1 MRLLSVLGLVLR
13 FATAGAFAQSE
24 AVVELDLQQEITAE
38 YEEYLDEQELRMRAL
53 LAAGS
58 SEAESARM
66 ALIVILF
73 AQLQVETDRA
83 NERIADSRSDI
94 STEAGD
100 LYNLFADEIA
110 AEDLQSTEDI
120 IDAVQDRLDNGLDD
134 ELREDVEDISDNLD
148 LSGDEVTSALED
160 FNVELTDR
168 SEEIEQLLDE
178 LRDSEEPFSV
188 TVNFTRDGTEEII
201 ELTREDLDAV
211 DAGEPSGF
219 GDLFG
224 LDTDQGES
232 LDSVVDD
239 LTDART
245 NLNEALEL
253 LDSSDDNAETI
264 DTIRLAF
271 ANLDSA
277 LVDLEDATG
286 DGPLALGLSVD
297 EISAFVNDAD
307 SIFGGETFRVGDM
320 VVRPAALLENRT
332 EEAQLSQNLLS
343 LSAILGGAAQVEFQ
357 RADDFERRG
366 KPERA
371 EKARLRGWM
380 WVLLAAGGVG
390 LSDPPGTL
398 MLEFYSADDPPS
410 HTFRGFFPQGLS
422 AAMMEL
428 IGVDMIVNAKASQ
441 EEFEVYLRGLRG
453 RFQQRLQLD
462 TADSEARAGLA
473 IIRTYF
479 LLSENRSQFT
489 DLVNLAAEG
498 DIEGFVEEFDEDNF
512 DFAASADSTEQD
524 IDVAVEDEDL
534 LFLVLSKLDDDGAL
548 FIIEDDDAI
557 VPIPVT
563 GSQLTIGLERVRDV
577 SRSSAEVSA
586 ILKEARDDANTSFEL
601 DLDPNELDFS
611 DSDSRID
618 FAEAL
623 ERSNDRFLQLTPEGR
638 QDLIDA
644 GDELE
649 VQLVD
654 LSDAVS
660 NLREFVE
667 DLEEENDA
675 DLAGV
680 SSAVGDFDDF
690 YQEVTADFETERE
703 TTAIN
708 GRDVNLSAWF
718 TDPPDSLL
726 QRFIWFL
733 DDDENTD
740 DTLGGLFPKLAES
753 VILEA
758 LVDPLPQAFGLS
770 QNWPNPFNGGTHI
783 EFHIAGART
792 PVELTLYNI
801 LGEKV
806 LTLVS
811 GLRDAGSYRLVWD
824 GTDHAGR
831 ELSSGVF
838 LYRLEVDGAVA
849 TRRLLL
855 LR

>member
-1 MRLLSVLGLVLR
+1 M
-13 FATAGAFAQSE
+13 
-24 AVVELDLQQEITAE
+24 
-38 YEEYLDEQELRMRAL
+38 
-53 LAAGS
+53 
-58 SEAESARM
+58 
-66 ALIVILF
+66 
-73 AQLQVETDRA
+73 
-83 NERIADSRSDI
+83 
-94 STEAGD
+94 
-100 LYNLFADEIA
+100 
-110 AEDLQSTEDI
+110 
-120 IDAVQDRLDNGLDD
+120 
-134 ELREDVEDISDNLD
+134 
-148 LSGDEVTSALED
+148 
-160 FNVELTDR
+160 
-168 SEEIEQLLDE
+168 
-178 LRDSEEPFSV
+178 

-201 ELTREDLDAV
+201 ELTRDDLDAV

-224 LDTDQGES
+224 LDTDQGEN

-253 LDSSDDNAETI
+253 LDSSDDNVETI

-271 ANLDSA
+271 TNLDSA
-277 LVDLEDATG
+277 LVDLENATG

-297 EISAFVNDAD
+297 EISALVSDAD
-307 SIFGGETFRVGDM
+307 GIFGGETFRVGDM
-320 VVRPAALLENRT
+320 IVRPAALLENRT
-332 EEAQLSQNLLS
+332 DEAGLNRNLLS

-371 EKARLRGWM
+371 EKARLRGWI
-380 WVLLAAGGVG
+380 WVLLAAGGAG
-390 LSDPPGTL
+390 LSDPPQTL
-398 MLEFYSADDPPS
+398 MLEFYSADDPAS

-422 AAMMEL
+422 TAMMEL
-428 IGVDMIVNAKASQ
+428 IGVDMIVNASASQ
-441 EEFEVYLRGLRG
+441 EEFEAYLRLLRS

-462 TADSEARAGLA
+462 SVDSEARAGLA

-498 DIEGFVEEFDEDNF
+498 DIVGFVEEFDEDDF
-512 DFAASADSTEQD
+512 DFAASADSTELD
-524 IDVAVEDEDL
+524 IDIAVEDEDL

-548 FIIEDDDAI
+548 FIIENDDAI
-557 VPIPVT
+557 APIPVT
-563 GSQLTIGLERVRDV
+563 GAQLAIGLERVRDV

-586 ILKEARDDANTSFEL
+586 TLNEARDNANTSFEL

-675 DLAGV
+675 DLGGV
-680 SSAVGDFDDF
+680 SNAVGDFDDF
-690 YQEVTADFETERE
+690 YQDVTADFESERE

-718 TDPPDSLL
+718 NNPPDSLL
-726 QRFIWFL
+726 QRFIWYL
-733 DDDENTD
+733 DDDESTD
-740 DTLGGLFPKLAES
+740 DTLGGLFPKLTES
-753 VILEA
+753 VILET
-758 LVDPLPQAFGLS
+758 LVDPLPQAFGLA
-770 QNWPNPFNGGTHI
+770 QNRPNPFNGGTLI
-783 EFHIAGART
+783 EFQLAADQG
-792 PVELTLYNI
+792 PVELALYNI
-801 LGEKV
+801 VGEKV
-806 LTLVS
+806 ATLMS
-811 GLRDAGSYRLVWD
+811 GVRDGGVYHLIWD
-824 GTDHAGR
+824 GRDEAGR
-831 ELSSGVF
+831 TLASGVY
-838 LYRLEVDGAVA
+838 LYRLEAGGQTL

-855 LR
+855 IR

>member
-1 MRLLSVLGLVLR
+1 M
-13 FATAGAFAQSE
+13 
-24 AVVELDLQQEITAE
+24 
-38 YEEYLDEQELRMRAL
+38 
-53 LAAGS
+53 
-58 SEAESARM
+58 
-66 ALIVILF
+66 
-73 AQLQVETDRA
+73 
-83 NERIADSRSDI
+83 
-94 STEAGD
+94 
-100 LYNLFADEIA
+100 
-110 AEDLQSTEDI
+110 
-120 IDAVQDRLDNGLDD
+120 
-134 ELREDVEDISDNLD
+134 
-148 LSGDEVTSALED
+148 
-160 FNVELTDR
+160 
-168 SEEIEQLLDE
+168 
-178 LRDSEEPFSV
+178 

-201 ELTREDLDAV
+201 ELTRDDLDAV

-224 LDTDQGES
+224 LDTDQGEN

-253 LDSSDDNAETI
+253 LDSSDDNVETI

-271 ANLDSA
+271 TNLDSA
-277 LVDLEDATG
+277 LVDLENTTG

-297 EISAFVNDAD
+297 EISALVSDAD
-307 SIFGGETFRVGDM
+307 GIFGGETFRVGDM
-320 VVRPAALLENRT
+320 IVRPAALLENRT
-332 EEAQLSQNLLS
+332 DEAGLNRNLLS

-371 EKARLRGWM
+371 EKARLRGWI
-380 WVLLAAGGVG
+380 WVLLAAGGAG
-390 LSDPPGTL
+390 LSDPPQTL
-398 MLEFYSADDPPS
+398 MLEFYSADDPAS

-422 AAMMEL
+422 TAMMEL
-428 IGVDMIVNAKASQ
+428 IGVDMIVNASASQ
-441 EEFEVYLRGLRG
+441 EEFEAYLRLLRSC
-453 RFQQRLQLD
+453 FQQRLQLD
-462 TADSEARAGLA
+462 SVDSEARAGLA

-498 DIEGFVEEFDEDNF
+498 DIVGFVEEFDEDDF
-512 DFAASADSTEQD
+512 DFAASADSTELD
-524 IDVAVEDEDL
+524 IDIAVEDEDL

-548 FIIEDDDAI
+548 FIIENDDAI
-557 VPIPVT
+557 APIPVT
-563 GSQLTIGLERVRDV
+563 GAQLAIGLERVRDV

-586 ILKEARDDANTSFEL
+586 TLNEARDNANTSFEL

-675 DLAGV
+675 DLGGV
-680 SSAVGDFDDF
+680 SNAVGDFDDF
-690 YQEVTADFETERE
+690 YQDVTADFESERE

-718 TDPPDSLL
+718 NNPPDSLL
-726 QRFIWFL
+726 QRFIWYL
-733 DDDENTD
+733 DDDESTD
-740 DTLGGLFPKLAES
+740 DTLGGLFPKLTES
-753 VILEA
+753 VILET
-758 LVDPLPQAFGLS
+758 LVDPLPQAFGLA
-770 QNWPNPFNGGTHI
+770 QNRPNPFNGGTLI
-783 EFHIAGART
+783 EFQLAADQG
-792 PVELTLYNI
+792 PVELALY
-801 LGEKV
+801 
-806 LTLVS
+806 
-811 GLRDAGSYRLVWD
+811 
-824 GTDHAGR
+824 
-831 ELSSGVF
+831 
-838 LYRLEVDGAVA
+838 
-849 TRRLLL
+849 
-855 LR
+855 